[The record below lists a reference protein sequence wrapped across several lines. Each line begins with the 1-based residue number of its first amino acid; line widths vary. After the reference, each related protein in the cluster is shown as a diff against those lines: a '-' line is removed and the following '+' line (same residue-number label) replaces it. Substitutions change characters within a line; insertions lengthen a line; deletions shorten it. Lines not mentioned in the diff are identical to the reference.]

1 MSQPFTQRH
10 IGTDADAQSR
20 MLAVLGHSSVE
31 SLVNAAVPATI
42 QVEQFRREGDSTLPP
57 AATEREAIQEL
68 RALADKT
75 ELQYTAEHEW
85 VLVDG
90 DTATVG
96 ITAYAA
102 DKLGDVVFVELP
114 DVGSSVAAGTVV
126 GEIESTKSVGE
137 LFAPIDGTVA
147 EINGAVVDSPELV
160 NSDPLGDGWLIKV
173 SFETLPTL
181 LSYAEYSAIIGE

>member
-1 MSQPFTQRH
+1 M
-10 IGTDADAQSR
+10 
-20 MLAVLGHSSVE
+20 
-31 SLVNAAVPATI
+31 
-42 QVEQFRREGDSTLPP
+42 
-57 AATEREAIQEL
+57 
-68 RALADKT
+68 ADKT

-114 DVGSSVAAGTVV
+114 EVGSAIASGTVV

-147 EINGAVVDSPELV
+147 EINDAVDDSPELV
-160 NSDPLGDGWLIKV
+160 NSDPLGEGWLIKV